1 MYPDINYWAVFVASL
16 IPMVT
21 GALWYGP
28 LFGQKW
34 MDLVGKTEEE
44 LRAGFNP
51 IKSYGVTWVF
61 ALIMALVLAH
71 VAGAWY
77 DAYQVEGGLA
87 GIQTGF
93 WIWLGFV
100 LTIGWQRVAFEDTH
114 LMLWALNSLYNLIT
128 LMAMGALISAW

>member
-1 MYPDINYWAVFVASL
+1 MA
-16 IPMVT
+16 T

-34 MDLVGKTEEE
+34 MDLIGKTEEE

-51 IKSYGVTWVF
+51 TKSYGVTWVF
-61 ALIMALVLAH
+61 ALLMALVLAH
-71 VAGAWY
+71 VSGAWY
-77 DAYQVEGGLA
+77 DAYQVEGVMS

-100 LTIGWQRVAFEDTH
+100 LTIGWQRVAFEGTD
-114 LMLWALNSLYNLIT
+114 LMLWMLNSLYNLVT
-128 LMAMGALISAW
+128 LMAMGALIGGW